1 MLALIAAA
9 TVAMA
14 PPPAERMT
22 MAELSEIPR
31 ALRLLPANPGVTL
44 TLRDGR
50 FCKGAGRFQTSLAEP
65 ALLFREQDRYAAR
78 LRKLIEL
85 PPAEACLLG
94 DAPKTGGGER

>member
-22 MAELSEIPR
+22 MAQLSEIPR
-31 ALRLLPANPGVTL
+31 ARLLPANPGVTL

-50 FCKGAGRFQTSLAEP
+50 FCKAAGRFQTSLAEP
-65 ALLFREQDRYAAR
+65 ALLFREQDRDAAR